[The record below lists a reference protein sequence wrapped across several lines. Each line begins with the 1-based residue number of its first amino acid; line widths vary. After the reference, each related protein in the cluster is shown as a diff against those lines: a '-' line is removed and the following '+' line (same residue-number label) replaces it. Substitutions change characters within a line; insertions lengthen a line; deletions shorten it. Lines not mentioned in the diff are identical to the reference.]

1 MCQTIAQVLTPRI
14 DGLYS
19 IFLVLGVVYGPI
31 LLFQLLL
38 AVGLVAIAVAF
49 RYYMPIE
56 TRILLAGASFSLVF
70 ASGSFEPVAADS
82 HSSSQ
87 PAIEESVVLTAGDEV
102 GSGFVPLDPGGL
114 DPAPEVVAID
124 LDPWPQ
130 AVSDVTVV
138 LSPALVTE
146 PPSFPLD
153 INPQVQRFID
163 RYTGSRRDIVNLW
176 LSRSTRYLA
185 MIRSVLRTHN
195 LPEDLAFVAMIESG
209 FNPLAVSRAG
219 ATGLWQFMAGTARQ
233 YGLRVDQWVDERLDP
248 EKSTTAAAAYL
259 RDLYQQFG
267 SWALAKAAYNAGEV
281 TVLRAIRALGTTDFW
296 TLARSQFLRQE
307 TKEFV
312 PAIHAATV
320 IGRDPA
326 RFGFEPGEPEAAAVE
341 TVRVPAGTSLRK
353 VATQA
358 GLRLEALS
366 VLNPVLVKGVTPP
379 GATYELRVPAENRD
393 RIVAALTP
401 MPAASARGVA
411 NSRPA
416 SRQEFHVVRPRE
428 TLSDIAKQH
437 GVSVVDVIRWNNLD
451 RPERI
456 RPGDR
461 LRVAQIR
468 LSAADH
474 LAPTAGR

>member
-1 MCQTIAQVLTPRI
+1 
-14 DGLYS
+14 
-19 IFLVLGVVYGPI
+19 
-31 LLFQLLL
+31 
-38 AVGLVAIAVAF
+38 
-49 RYYMPIE
+49 MPIQ
-56 TRILLAGASFSLVF
+56 TRIWIAGVSFSLVL
-70 ASGSFEPVAADS
+70 ASGNFVPAAADS
-82 HSSSQ
+82 DSSSQ
-87 PAIEESVVLTAGDEV
+87 PAIEEPVVVPSRDDLEQPEGPLDLTVQQFGEQM
-102 GSGFVPLDPGGL
+102 GSGFTPFDPGGL

-124 LDPWPQ
+124 LDPWPRT
-130 AVSDVTVV
+130 VFDVTVV
-138 LSPALVTE
+138 LSPGLATE
-146 PPSFPLD
+146 PPSFTVE
-153 INPQVQRFID
+153 INPQVQHFLD
-163 RYTGSRRDIVNLW
+163 RYTSSRRDVVNLW
-176 LSRSTRYLA
+176 LSRSTRYLT
-185 MIRSVLRTHN
+185 MIRDVLRTHN

-219 ATGLWQFMAGTARQ
+219 AKGLWQFMAGTARQ

-248 EKSTTAAAAYL
+248 EKSTAAAAAYL

-296 TLARSQFLRQE
+296 TLARSQFLKQE

-326 RFGFEPGEPEAAAVE
+326 RFGFEPAEPDAPAVE
-341 TVRVPAGTSLRK
+341 VVRVPAGTSLRK

-379 GATYELRVPAENRD
+379 GATYELKVPAENRD
-393 RIVAALTP
+393 RIVAAMAPKPLGGVR
-401 MPAASARGVA
+401 AAAQPRLPG
-411 NSRPA
+411 R
-416 SRQEFHVVRPRE
+416 RDFHVVRPRE
-428 TLSDIAKQH
+428 TLSDIAKQY
-437 GVSVVDVIRWNNLD
+437 GVSVADVVRWNNLEH
-451 RPERI
+451 PGRI

-461 LRVAQIR
+461 LRVAQVR

-474 LAPTAGR
+474 PAPTDGR